1 MPHSL
6 RLALVAVPFV
16 LAPLA
21 CDPSKVLEDAAQ
33 ESGIVPDDDN
43 ARILEFESMLNK
55 GAYTQ
60 LINEM
65 PKYLEK
71 YENSYRGHNLLGWAY
86 LKTDAYDDAMK
97 HFEKSVEIN
106 PKWDNGYVGQ
116 GAVWRARGDLDKASA
131 AYHKAIDILPSNPEA
146 YGSLVVVEIKRG
158 DMKEAVKMGEKAWEL
173 SDKTDPTLAS
183 NLCIAYHYDGQEKKR
198 DAMYAEAKKLGYLN
212 MATLDQII
220 AGEIDVR

>member
-1 MPHSL
+1 MHQPL
-6 RLALVAVPFV
+6 RLALFALPLT
-16 LAPLA
+16 LAALA
-21 CDPSKVLEDAAQ
+21 CDPAKVLEDAAK
-33 ESGIVPDDDN
+33 ESPIVPDDDT
-43 ARILEFESMLNK
+43 ARLMEFEEMLNK
-55 GAYTQ
+55 GAFTQ
-60 LINEM
+60 LIKEM
-65 PKYLEK
+65 PAYLEK
-71 YENSYRGHNLLGWAY
+71 HENSYQGHNLLGWAY

-106 PKWDNGYVGQ
+106 PKWDNGFVGQ

-131 AYHKAIDILPSNPEA
+131 AYHKAIELVPSNPEA

-158 DMKEAVKMGEKAWEL
+158 DMKEAVKMGEKAWAL

-183 NLCIAYHYDGQEKKR
+183 NLCIAYHYDGQETKR
-198 DAMYAEAKKLGYLN
+198 DEMYGKAKELGYLN